1 MKQIALLL
9 SIIMLLGICLVMTSC
24 EPNIKTLTP
33 LERAKESVE
42 LDFEA
47 EYIASKIVKGDGKT
61 YQSCTFD
68 TTNDLGNNNYE
79 FTGTVTIK
87 DENGRYLRANYTAK
101 VTYDAAND
109 KYNASTNVGA
119 FK

>member
-24 EPNIKTLTP
+24 GPNTKTLTP
-33 LERAKESVE
+33 LERAKESVVR
-42 LDFEA
+42 DFEA

-68 TTNDLGNNNYE
+68 TTKDLGNNNYD
-79 FTGTVTIK
+79 FSGTVTIK
-87 DENGRYLRANYTAK
+87 DEKGRYSTANYTAK
-101 VTYDAAND
+101 VTYDAAD
-109 KYNASTNVGA
+109 DHYNASTNVGT

>member
-24 EPNIKTLTP
+24 GPNTKTLTP

-42 LDFEA
+42 LDFTA
-47 EYIASKIVKGDGKT
+47 KYIASKIVRGDGKT
-61 YQSCTFD
+61 YYSCTFD

-79 FTGTVTIK
+79 FTGIVTIK
-87 DENGRYLRANYTAK
+87 DEYGRYLRANYTAK

-109 KYNASTNVGA
+109 KYDASTNIGA

>member
-1 MKQIALLL
+1 MKKIALLL
-9 SIIMLLGICLVMTSC
+9 SIILMFGSCLVMTSC
-24 EPNIKTLTP
+24 ESNTKTLTP

-47 EYIASKIVKGDGKT
+47 EYIAAKIVKGDGKT
-61 YQSCTFD
+61 YQYCTFD
-68 TTNDLGNNNYE
+68 TINDLGNNNYD
-79 FTGTVTIK
+79 FSGIVTIK

-109 KYNASTNVGA
+109 QYNASTKVGT